1 MLAIIQRAIMGPA
14 DLVAEI
20 VSLQGR
26 SCDRIEKRDLY
37 EQHGVKE
44 YWIIDPEA
52 QTVEVL
58 ALADGRYELVKRS
71 HPGET
76 AASQLLL
83 GFGVSVDYLFRG
95 A

>member
-1 MLAIIQRAIMGPA
+1 MK
-14 DLVAEI
+14 D
-20 VSLQGR
+20 
-26 SCDRIEKRDLY
+26 
-37 EQHGVKE
+37 

-58 ALADGRYELVKRS
+58 ALADGRYELLKRN

-76 AASQLLL
+76 AASQLLP
-83 GFGVSVDYLFRG
+83 GFEVAVNHLFRG